1 MTDPDSIQT
10 LAAEDSRNAKA
21 LFVLV
26 LVHFDALLPQ
36 RPEKPRSRF
45 FENSEWNVSPLSR

>member
-1 MTDPDSIQT
+1 MSRYRPMTDPDSIQT

-45 FENSEWNVSPLSR
+45 FENSE